1 MFLYIPIM
9 AYIILLSTGANCVF
23 KIWLF
28 VLLGVGVGAF
38 LHGYVPQEFFINIC
52 QMIISLLCH

>member
-1 MFLYIPIM
+1 MNRFKDAFYYAKELM
-9 AYIILLSTGANCVF
+9 Q

-38 LHGYVPQEFFINIC
+38 LHGYVHKNF
-52 QMIISLLCH
+52 S